1 MADWNISEEAAA
13 LLSDAHVWDMT
24 IPWQT
29 TRDAASQQQILTRGV
44 EHGYTLASLTML
56 SDWGGGFVDAIPA
69 IANRRAYFLGNPDK
83 FVLIDTF
90 ADVER
95 AKLEGKL
102 AIVFHF
108 QGTNPLG
115 GDINMVEMYYRLGIR
130 HMLMAYNMKNLVGDG
145 CMERTDDGLSRF
157 GVAVVGEMNR
167 VGMIVDVT
175 HTGHRT
181 AMDAFE
187 VSNAPV
193 IFSHSNPAAV
203 WDIPRNVKDEAIKAC
218 AKSGGVMCIN
228 GVGVFM
234 GDNDASPGMMLKHI
248 NYVAEL
254 IGPEHVGIGTDYVVD
269 GWSREPFEA
278 RPATPADPSV
288 GARQTSFGGRFNQMD
303 LHQAAHLHASGGDSI
318 GPDWRDI
325 HYIGPEQMPELTE
338 LMLKHGYSEKEVRG
352 ILGENI
358 MRVAK
363 QVWRI

>member
-1 MADWNISEEAAA
+1 MAGWNVSKEATA
-13 LLSDAHVWDMT
+13 LLSDAHLWDMT
-24 IPWQT
+24 VPWQSRGGPET
-29 TRDAASQQQILTRGV
+29 QEHVLIRAAD
-44 EHGYTLASLTML
+44 HGYTLASLTIG
-56 SDWGGGFVDAIPA
+56 SDWEGMAGTMKA
-69 IANRRAYFLGNPDK
+69 IAIQRAFFLANPGKYVLVDK
-83 FVLIDTF
+83 F
-90 ADVER
+90 ADIER
-95 AKLEGKL
+95 AKKEGKL
-102 AIVFHF
+102 AIVLHF
-108 QGTNPLG
+108 QGTNPVE
-115 GDINMVEMYYRLGIR
+115 GDIKLIEVYHQLGIR

-145 CMERTDDGLSRF
+145 CMERTNDGLSRF
-157 GVAVVGEMNR
+157 GVALVEEMNR

-181 AMDAFE
+181 AMDTFE

-218 AKSGGVMCIN
+218 AKTGGVMCIN

-234 GDNDASPGMMLKHI
+234 GDNDGSPEMMLKHI

-254 IGPEHVGIGTDYVVD
+254 IGPENVGIGTDYVSD
-269 GWSREPFEA
+269 GWGREPFEA
-278 RPATPADPSV
+278 RAAIPADPAV
-288 GARQTSFGGRFNQMD
+288 GARQTTFGGRFNQMD
-303 LHQAAHLHASGGDSI
+303 LHQSAHLHASGGDSI

-338 LMLKHGYSEKEVRG
+338 LMLKQGYSEKEVRG

-363 QVWRI
+363 KIWA

>member
-1 MADWNISEEAAA
+1 MADWNISEEATM

-24 IPWQT
+24 VPWQSRGGPET
-29 TRDAASQQQILTRGV
+29 QEHVLVRAADY
-44 EHGYTLASLTML
+44 GYTLASLTIG
-56 SDWGGGFVDAIPA
+56 SDWEGMAGTIKA
-69 IANRRAYFLGNPDK
+69 IAIQRAFFLANPDK
-83 FVLIDTF
+83 YVLVDKF
-90 ADVER
+90 ADIER
-95 AKLEGKL
+95 SKVEGKL
-102 AIVFHF
+102 AIVLHF
-108 QGTNPLG
+108 QGTNPVE
-115 GDINMVEMYYRLGIR
+115 GDIKMIEVYHQLGIR

-145 CMERTDDGLSRF
+145 CMERTNDGLSRF
-157 GVAVVGEMNR
+157 GIALVEEMNR

-218 AKSGGVMCIN
+218 AKTGGVMCIN

-234 GDNDASPGMMLKHI
+234 GDNDGSPEMMLKHI

-254 IGPEHVGIGTDYVVD
+254 IGPENVGIGTDYVSD
-269 GWSREPFEA
+269 GWGREPFEP
-278 RPATPADPSV
+278 RPATPADTTV

-338 LMLKHGYSEKEVRG
+338 LMLKQGYSEKEVRG

-363 QVWRI
+363 QVWT

>member
-1 MADWNISEEAAA
+1 MVDWNISEEATA

-24 IPWQT
+24 VPWGS
-29 TRDAASQQQILTRGV
+29 RGGPESQEHVLTRAAA
-44 EHGYTLASLTML
+44 HGYTLASLTIS
-56 SDWGGGFVDAIPA
+56 SDWSGMADTIKSIAIQ
-69 IANRRAYFLGNPDK
+69 RAYFLGDPDK
-83 FVLIDTF
+83 FVLVDTF

-95 AKLEGKL
+95 AKLEDKL
-102 AIVFHF
+102 AIVLHF
-108 QGTNPLG
+108 QGTNPVE
-115 GDINMVEMYYRLGIR
+115 GDVKMIEIYHRLGIR

-145 CMERTDDGLSRF
+145 CLERTDDGLSRF
-157 GVAVVGEMNR
+157 GVALVEEMNR

-181 AMDAFE
+181 SMDTFE
-187 VSNAPV
+187 ASNAPV

-218 AKSGGVMCIN
+218 AKTGGVMCIN

-234 GDNDASPGMMLKHI
+234 GDNDGSPEKMLKHI

-254 IGPEHVGIGTDYVVD
+254 IGPENVGIGTDYVSD
-269 GWSREPFEA
+269 GWGREPFEA
-278 RPATPADPSV
+278 RPATPADSSV
-288 GARQTSFGGRFNQMD
+288 GARQTAFGGRFNQMD

-363 QVWRI
+363 KIWS

>member
-1 MADWNISEEAAA
+1 MADWNISEEAAV
-13 LLSDAHVWDMT
+13 LLNDAHVWDMT

-29 TRDAASQQQILTRGV
+29 TRDAASQQLILTRAV

-83 FVLIDTF
+83 FVLVDTF

-102 AIVFHF
+102 AIVLHF

-115 GDINMVEMYYRLGIR
+115 GDLNMVEMYYRLGIR

-145 CMERTDDGLSRF
+145 CMECTDDGLSRF
-157 GVAVVGEMNR
+157 GVAVVEEMNR

-175 HTGHRT
+175 HTGYRT
-181 AMDAFE
+181 TMDAFE
-187 VSNAPV
+187 ISKAPV

-203 WDIPRNVKDEAIKAC
+203 WDIPRNVKDDQIKAC
-218 AKSGGVMCIN
+218 AKTGGVMCIN

-254 IGPEHVGIGTDYVVD
+254 IGPEHVGIGTDYVTD

-278 RPATPADPSV
+278 RAATPADPSV

-303 LHQAAHLHASGGDSI
+303 LHQAAHLHASGGASI

-363 QVWRI
+363 QVWT